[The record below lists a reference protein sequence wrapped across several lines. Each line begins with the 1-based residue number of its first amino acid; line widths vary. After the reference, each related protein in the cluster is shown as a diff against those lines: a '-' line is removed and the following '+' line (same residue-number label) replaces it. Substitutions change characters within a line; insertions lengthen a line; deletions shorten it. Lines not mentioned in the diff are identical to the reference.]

1 MKAGEFGTRL
11 RELRIQA
18 GLTQRD
24 LSEKVNVD
32 FTYLSKIENGVLPP
46 PSEKVILKLA
56 EVLNADKDELITL
69 AGKIPSDIAEMLKNR
84 KMLQLLRSE
93 RTQKKVMASSRKRG
107 AALMNYKNFARVAAA
122 IILVI
127 AVGTSLWFVAS
138 PVVDTA
144 IAANNQGLVYNNN
157 GEYDKAMS
165 AFTKAIELDP
175 NFALSYSNRGWVH
188 IKLGQYEQAIAD
200 CTKAIEL
207 DPSLALAYN
216 NRGWTYMELEQYE
229 QAIADLDK
237 AMELDPDL
245 QK

>member
-1 MKAGEFGTRL
+1 MEAQEFGVRL

-18 GLTQRD
+18 QLTQRKLAD
-24 LSEKVNVD
+24 KVNID

-46 PSEKVILKLA
+46 PSEKVILQLA
-56 EVLNADKDELITL
+56 EVLNADKDELIIL

-84 KMLQLLRSE
+84 KTLQLLRSD
-93 RTQKKVMASSRKRG
+93 RTQKKVMASGRKRG
-107 AALMNYKNFARVAAA
+107 VALMNYKNFARVAVT

-127 AVGTSLWFVAS
+127 AIGTAFWFVS
-138 PVVDTA
+138 PTADTA
-144 IAANNQGLVYNNN
+144 IAANNQGLIYNNN

-175 NFALSYSNRGWVH
+175 NFALGYSNRGWVH

-216 NRGWTYMELEQYE
+216 NRGWAYIESEQYE

>member
-18 GLTQRD
+18 GLTQRE
-24 LSEKVNVD
+24 LAEKVNVD
-32 FTYLSKIENGVLPP
+32 FTYLSKIENGALPP
-46 PSEKVILKLA
+46 PSEKVILQLV
-56 EVLNADKDELITL
+56 EVLNADKDELIIL
-69 AGKIPSDIAEMLKNR
+69 AGKIPADIAEMLKHR
-84 KMLQLLRSE
+84 ETLQLLRSE

-107 AALMNYKNFARVAAA
+107 VALMTYKNFARVAAA

-127 AVGTSLWFVAS
+127 AIGTAFWFVS

-144 IAANNQGLVYNNN
+144 IAANNQGLIYNNN

-216 NRGWTYMELEQYE
+216 NRGWAYMELEQYE